1 MQLVY
6 YLVHKYY
13 PTYAKDEDII
23 QSGMLG
29 LVKAANNYDD
39 SKSKFS
45 TYAGVVICR
54 EIAQEL
60 KNREK
65 EKQTI
70 SLERLQEDYGEF

>member
-13 PTYAKDEDII
+13 PRYAKDEDVI
-23 QSGMLG
+23 QCGMLG
-29 LVKAANNYDD
+29 LVKAANNYDS

-45 TYAGVVICR
+45 TYAGVIICR

-60 KNREK
+60 KRREND
-65 EKQTI
+65 KQTV
-70 SLERLQEDYGEF
+70 SLERLYEDYGEF